1 MNQIVLLAL
10 ILFVSV
16 GCSNSIYNV
25 PKTEEISISSDH
37 KIISS
42 QSIISTGI
50 QKLLEKELDH
60 QQLTSILNRETWVF
74 ALQSTLRWPNKLDIK
89 VKEHQPLANWQHK
102 GYLTHSGLIITPQE
116 TNLDLVLITLDGPE
130 DKKFSLLKI
139 SREIQSQLNRYGSVL
154 SQLNVSSEGYLT
166 ATTTLGTSLV
176 FNEKGFR
183 DQLERLED
191 LISFELFSGK
201 LNNIKKMDFRY
212 NNGVS
217 VLFL

>member
-89 VKEHQPLANWQHK
+89 VKEHQPLANWKHK

-116 TNLDLVLITLDGPE
+116 TNLDLVLITLEGPE

-139 SREIQSQLNRYGSVL
+139 SRKIQSQLNRYGSVL
-154 SQLNVSSEGYLT
+154 SQLNLSSEGYLT
-166 ATTTLGTSLV
+166 ATTTQGRSLI
-176 FNEKGFR
+176 FNEKSFR

-191 LISFELFSGK
+191 FISFELFSGK